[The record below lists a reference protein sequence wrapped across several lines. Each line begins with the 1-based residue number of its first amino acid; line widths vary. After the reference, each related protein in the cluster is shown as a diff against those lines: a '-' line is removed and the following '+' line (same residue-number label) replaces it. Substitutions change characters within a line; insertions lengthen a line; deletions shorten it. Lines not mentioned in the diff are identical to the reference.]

1 MAYSPSQVTPVAGRE
16 FWEQV
21 HSGIV
26 GSSETSKSFWRERF
40 LLRPIRRS
48 AFSISDTIKL
58 TDQRKGQGDT
68 STLEGTHNMGTAG
81 RE

>member
-1 MAYSPSQVTPVAGRE
+1 MAHSRSQVTLAARRE

-26 GSSETSKSFWRERF
+26 GSSGTSKSFWRERF

-68 STLEGTHNMGTAG
+68 SILEGTHNMGTAG